1 MDLDFKSQYNDL
13 VMQLESDVNLSDD
26 PDRDG
31 PESNLSSDD
40 LSSLSSDDES
50 DQGDLEDSGIMY
62 NFWIVFIQRSPA
74 DITADSRRPRKHGKH
89 GHALSSL

>member
-1 MDLDFKSQYNDL
+1 
-13 VMQLESDVNLSDD
+13 MQLESDVNSSDD

-31 PESNLSSDD
+31 PESDLSSDDEYD

-50 DQGDLEDSGIMY
+50 DRGDLEDSGIMY
-62 NFWIVFIQRSPA
+62 NFRIVFIQRSPA
-74 DITADSRRPRKHGKH
+74 DITADSRRPRKRGKH